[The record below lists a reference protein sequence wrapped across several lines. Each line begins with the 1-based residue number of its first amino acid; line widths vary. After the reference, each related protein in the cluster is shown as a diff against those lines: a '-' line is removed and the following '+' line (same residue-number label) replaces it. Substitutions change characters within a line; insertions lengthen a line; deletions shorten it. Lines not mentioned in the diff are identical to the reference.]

1 LKRAAGRRK
10 KKGMRGT
17 IKKIIVRTP
26 NWVGDAVMTLPALT
40 ALGKLYGGAKISV
53 LAKKTVIPIYEFHP
67 VVSGIIEYSE
77 DHQGLRGRFRLS
89 KELRAGNFHLAVL
102 FQNAF
107 DAAFISFISRIP
119 ARVGYGR
126 DMRSG
131 LLTEAVPFT
140 EEVKKLHHIEYYLNI
155 IKALGGPV
163 TATRPMPKLYAGTD
177 EEKKAK
183 ALLAGAGLQKGRL
196 IGAAPGASY
205 GPAKMWPA
213 DKFGET
219 LLRLSE
225 KLEAVPII
233 FGGPGDAEAAEKVF
247 SHISKKIP
255 LAMNLAGKTGLAE
268 CIALLKGLH
277 LFITNDSGA
286 MHMAA
291 ALGVPTLAIFGSTD
305 PALTGPTGP
314 DTGFIIKK
322 RPCNPCFDRVCQFGH
337 MDCMTAITVDEV
349 CEAALKLTK
358 KGS

>member
-1 LKRAAGRRK
+1 MKDKAIKR
-10 KKGMRGT
+10 
-17 IKKIIVRTP
+17 ILVRTP
-26 NWVGDAVMTLPALT
+26 NWVGDAVMTLPALA
-40 ALGKLYGGAKISV
+40 ALGELYGKEKISV
-53 LAKKTVIPIYEFHP
+53 LAKKAVIPIYEHHP

-89 KELRAGNFHLAVL
+89 KKLRAGNFQLAVL

-155 IKALGGPV
+155 IKALGGP
-163 TATRPMPKLYAGTD
+163 AMESTRPLPKLYAGV
-177 EEKKAK
+177 EEIQRAQNFLREKG
-183 ALLAGAGLQKGRL
+183 LAHKPL

-213 DKFGET
+213 ERFAET
-219 LLRLSE
+219 LLRLTE
-225 KLEAVPII
+225 ELNAVPLI
-233 FGGPGDAEAAEKVF
+233 FGGPGDAGAAKRVF
-247 SHISKKIP
+247 AGINKKIP
-255 LAMNLAGKTGLAE
+255 LALNLAGETGLSE
-268 CIALLKGLH
+268 CIALLRGLN

-286 MHMAA
+286 MHMAS

-314 DTGFIIKK
+314 NTGFIIKK
-322 RPCNPCFDRVCQFGH
+322 TPCNPCFERVCRYGH
-337 MDCMTAITVDEV
+337 MECMRAITVDEV
-349 CEAALKLTK
+349 CGAALKLTPREIK
-358 KGS
+358 L

>member
-1 LKRAAGRRK
+1 MNSTAIKR
-10 KKGMRGT
+10 
-17 IKKIIVRTP
+17 ILVRTP

-40 ALGKLYGGAKISV
+40 ALGELYDGASISI

-67 VVSGIIEYSE
+67 VVSGIIKYSE

-89 KELRAGNFHLAVL
+89 KKLRAGNFHLAVL

-107 DAAFISFISRIP
+107 DAAFLSFISRIP

-140 EEVKKLHHIEYYLNI
+140 AEVKKLHHINYYLNI
-155 IKALGGPV
+155 IKALGGPA
-163 TATRPMPKLYAGTD
+163 TATRPMPRLYAGAD
-177 EEKKAK
+177 EVKKAK
-183 ALLAGAGLQKGRL
+183 AVLTKAGLWGRDL
-196 IGAAPGASY
+196 IGTAPGASY

-213 DKFGET
+213 EKFGEA

-225 KLEAVPII
+225 KLDAVPLI
-233 FGGPGDAEAAEKVF
+233 FGGPGDAEPAEQVF
-247 SHISKKIP
+247 SYINKKIP
-255 LAMNLAGKTGLAE
+255 EALNLAGKTTLSE
-268 CIALLKGLH
+268 CIALLKGLG

-286 MHMAA
+286 MHMAS

-305 PALTGPTGP
+305 PVLTGPTGP
-314 DTGFIIKK
+314 NTEFIIKK
-322 RPCNPCFDRVCQFGH
+322 RPCNPCFDRVCQYGH

-349 CEAALKLTK
+349 CETALKLIQ